1 MLLVSDKRTVKT
13 VKNIIAA
20 IIFKGASILISLIL
34 VPLTLSYLTSYEYG
48 VWLTLSSV
56 MTWIYVLDIGLGNG
70 LRNRLSEALA
80 LNDMELAKIY
90 VSTAFYSLLL
100 IVFLVYLIF
109 LLLQH
114 WVDWNVILNIT
125 GDRVANI
132 NSIVTI
138 VFAFFCCS
146 FVLKIIGNI
155 YMAYQQSAINDLL
168 SLLGN
173 FLSFIL
179 IYLCTIFIPSS
190 LEKVAFIFSGAPVVV
205 FLIAYPIT
213 FKKYKSIRPSLKF
226 VRIKYFKEL
235 MSLGTQFFIIQIAC
249 LVLFMTSNLVI
260 SQLFGPEEVTPYN
273 IAFKYFS
280 LVNIGFTVIL
290 TPIWSAITEA
300 YTIKDMVWIRKVT
313 KKLLWIW
320 LGSVMIT
327 LLMIYIADK
336 IYIWWVGDDV
346 NIPFSLSFVCGIYVC
361 IANWNNIFAY
371 IINGIGKIR
380 LQLYSSILAAILFL
394 PLAFFFGRL
403 WEISGVM
410 LAMCFCLF
418 ISSVWSPIQY
428 WKIISDK
435 AQGIWNK

>member
-146 FVLKIIGNI
+146 FVLKIIGNNHKDI
-155 YMAYQQSAINDLL
+155 YKMK
-168 SLLGN
+168 
-173 FLSFIL
+173 
-179 IYLCTIFIPSS
+179 TSS
-190 LEKVAFIFSGAPVVV
+190 K
-205 FLIAYPIT
+205 
-213 FKKYKSIRPSLKF
+213 
-226 VRIKYFKEL
+226 
-235 MSLGTQFFIIQIAC
+235 
-249 LVLFMTSNLVI
+249 
-260 SQLFGPEEVTPYN
+260 
-273 IAFKYFS
+273 
-280 LVNIGFTVIL
+280 
-290 TPIWSAITEA
+290 
-300 YTIKDMVWIRKVT
+300 
-313 KKLLWIW
+313 
-320 LGSVMIT
+320 
-327 LLMIYIADK
+327 
-336 IYIWWVGDDV
+336 
-346 NIPFSLSFVCGIYVC
+346 
-361 IANWNNIFAY
+361 
-371 IINGIGKIR
+371 
-380 LQLYSSILAAILFL
+380 
-394 PLAFFFGRL
+394 
-403 WEISGVM
+403 
-410 LAMCFCLF
+410 
-418 ISSVWSPIQY
+418 
-428 WKIISDK
+428 
-435 AQGIWNK
+435 